1 MKRLPIYALG
11 VVTLLVACG
20 GSTAE
25 EPTAAQIDAYVGE
38 MSAWSGYT
46 YGTVEHRSTGEQ
58 IEAGLEMCDDFRE
71 DAVLHMGTIEIAE
84 AGGHDWASEAMWRAL
99 TLMEPR
105 TSMYPEAGTDAFE
118 AYFGIEYN
126 NEP

>member
-25 EPTAAQIDAYVGE
+25 ELTAAQIDAYVGE
-38 MSAWSGYT
+38 MSGYT

-84 AGGHDWASEAMWRAL
+84 AGRSRLGQRGNVESADSH
-99 TLMEPR
+99 
-105 TSMYPEAGTDAFE
+105 GTTNLYVSRGWCRCF
-118 AYFGIEYN
+118 
-126 NEP
+126 